1 MGIEKFRRK
10 LLVDGQEVP
19 GVPDATSDTPGGVL
33 KAAYVP
39 ELDESAELSDVIA
52 TVNEIIV
59 ALRASGAMEEF
70 G

>member
-10 LLVDGQEVP
+10 LLVNGVEVP
-19 GVPDATSDTPGGVL
+19 GAATTSTPGGVL

-39 ELDESAELSDVIA
+39 ELDESAELADVIT